1 MIVHLAARCRCVPLT
16 SNVRRCLNLSANE
29 LTAMMDTT
37 FKLATVR
44 LVPSKQLAFFLLFLA
59 LSCGSST
66 KREG

>member
-1 MIVHLAARCRCVPLT
+1 
-16 SNVRRCLNLSANE
+16 
-29 LTAMMDTT
+29 MMDTT